1 MSYFSII
8 LVEHV
13 LIIAVNPNALVSR
26 LPLPPSSPVTT
37 KDNDGSDFIPS
48 SSPSSSS
55 PSSSSSKSNA
65 NNNPERPRT
74 RNHNSANNV
83 DRNDNVHRND
93 NDETLRRGIS
103 YTSIGVQTSNSLSN
117 LQMLPPET
125 ENEDEEDADMI
136 PEGESTEAEDIVES
150 QHSPSTR
157 RNRTPTRR
165 ASFGEPTFFD
175 G

>member
-1 MSYFSII
+1 MSYSSII

-13 LIIAVNPNALVSR
+13 LIIAVDPNDPVSR
-26 LPLPPSSPVTT
+26 PPLPPSSPVTT

-55 PSSSSSKSNA
+55 PSSKSDA
-65 NNNPERPRT
+65 NNNPERSRT

-157 RNRTPTRR
+157 RNRTPTCR

-175 G
+175 R

>member
-13 LIIAVNPNALVSR
+13 LIVAVDLNGPVSR

-55 PSSSSSKSNA
+55 PSSKSDA
-65 NNNPERPRT
+65 NNNPERSRT
-74 RNHNSANNV
+74 RNHNSANNI

-103 YTSIGVQTSNSLSN
+103 YTSIGVQTSNSLPN
-117 LQMLPPET
+117 LQILPPEA

-165 ASFGEPTFFD
+165 ASFGESTFFD
-175 G
+175 R